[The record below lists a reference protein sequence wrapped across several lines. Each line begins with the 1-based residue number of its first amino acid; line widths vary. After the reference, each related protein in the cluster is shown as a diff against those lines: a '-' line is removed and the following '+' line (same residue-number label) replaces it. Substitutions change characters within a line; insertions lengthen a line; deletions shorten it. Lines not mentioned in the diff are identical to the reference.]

1 MSHSNKKKKKIIKS
15 DKTDLFKNI
24 SKEPSSE
31 ALNINQNEYS
41 LFNKKNIDLILS
53 TNSDEEEDILK
64 KDKQKEKN
72 KQNYNFIFKCI
83 SSPNE
88 CHSIPLIMIDS
99 NQNIISSQC
108 PANGHSNEIT
118 NPHQIN
124 EVTEMSIHEYLKI
137 VESYNSIKCSNCQKK
152 YSHNN
157 NKEEYF
163 FFCYNCSKYFCKKC
177 KEEHIRQNNKDEQ
190 LSEKHYIL
198 NIENLPCYCL
208 YHNEKNFGYCQYCK
222 QNICVKCAKTKIHNS
237 HDIVLFKNIL
247 INSKEVSEIKKKINI
262 EKKNWNH
269 FESIFLENLKKLKAV
284 FYKLLE
290 KKKEISKLK
299 ENLINEYEKKSY
311 NYQIIM
317 TCLNMEFN
325 SNINT
330 LLSKNSEENCL
341 NVINFIFDTLKDKK
355 ITNFKKTQF
364 DSFDQ
369 EKENNHDDSSNENI
383 NKISYK
389 EKESKEELRAKK
401 LKKKKINKKIF
412 SNSFNDVKE
421 SNSKANN
428 NSKEE
433 VQVHAKRDSYDNA
446 PLSNSNIININ
457 NKNPIRV
464 KINNSILNNIK
475 ENKEKVDISR
485 NIFNKKLLISNN
497 LTNKSIKEEKSKEEE
512 NEDDLLFFPKK
523 NSKSRDQITNKSVQS
538 KKLGEGMIN
547 SDEIRGTLMERKLEN
562 EKMKSPKFKKNKI
575 NKMKGNDI
583 LDDLILEDAKNKV
596 ELFNSLKIQKNF
608 NKDLFEEEKEKIIL
622 KSNNNNNN
630 TIENKTKENN
640 IKENNKETNNIKE
653 NENINTIEPKKKIE
667 VDDISNS
674 TDNINNLNKSKLS
687 VRRSLKKKDKKKLII
702 MKNEL
707 HSSSEDNLNSN
718 QKITAEKELNS
729 IKPIKTE
736 KESLST
742 IKNKN
747 IPNENAHISNPKLNI
762 FTLNNSGDLVPKK
775 NQKISNIKIYKKRA
789 KTKTNEYIL
798 PPPKYSQDNIQNSST
813 EKEKKNLTLSAFK
826 EMMSNDENEDTIS
839 ENYSDNDD
847 ENDESLSL
855 NSLLKIKNKNKFEK
869 KSNKI
874 IKVKKNFI
882 ENPNNSINE
891 NKEISLENSKVK
903 KDKKG
908 RIYSIKIKND
918 PVWCVLSM
926 KNNEYLSVGFASGII
941 RIFNQNEFTQ
951 KMSIEEHTGAIYS
964 MYLTKKNS
972 NCFLTSSTD
981 KLIKKI
987 LISDDFSHY
996 TVISTL
1002 KGHNSSVYKAIE
1014 LNSNQILSC
1023 SDDGCLIIW
1032 ENINKNEEKKNEED
1046 EKIKE
1051 INKSMNSKNN
1061 NNSHSSNYNKLNF
1074 INDFLNVNNDNDND
1088 NDSSN
1093 NKANISNKYLIN
1105 KKLNQNLNKEE
1116 IIYDI
1121 LQINHDLFVSSSLYG
1136 YLRFWEINSLTNS
1149 TTIKDIQC
1157 NDSHNC
1163 LCIINKTIIAVLL
1176 NEKYG
1181 LALVDYIKKEV
1192 SHKIIIDKDIE
1203 IKLSAILLTT
1213 NKLVVIGGQN
1223 NSSKEENQVVY
1234 KFYKII
1240 KVKKLNSNNFKYS
1253 LKFLTAHIK
1262 KAQKILPDDD
1272 IWLNAMTEG
1281 NNGTII
1287 NGLGSTYMNKE
1298 YGQIYI
1304 FFREIKNKNLKDI
1317 NKDSKINL
1325 NESNKK
1331 KNNK

>member
-1 MSHSNKKKKKIIKS
+1 M
-15 DKTDLFKNI
+15 
-24 SKEPSSE
+24 
-31 ALNINQNEYS
+31 
-41 LFNKKNIDLILS
+41 
-53 TNSDEEEDILK
+53 
-64 KDKQKEKN
+64 
-72 KQNYNFIFKCI
+72 
-83 SSPNE
+83 
-88 CHSIPLIMIDS
+88 
-99 NQNIISSQC
+99 
-108 PANGHSNEIT
+108 
-118 NPHQIN
+118 
-124 EVTEMSIHEYLKI
+124 
-137 VESYNSIKCSNCQKK
+137 
-152 YSHNN
+152 
-157 NKEEYF
+157 
-163 FFCYNCSKYFCKKC
+163 
-177 KEEHIRQNNKDEQ
+177 
-190 LSEKHYIL
+190 
-198 NIENLPCYCL
+198 
-208 YHNEKNFGYCQYCK
+208 
-222 QNICVKCAKTKIHNS
+222 
-237 HDIVLFKNIL
+237 
-247 INSKEVSEIKKKINI
+247 
-262 EKKNWNH
+262 
-269 FESIFLENLKKLKAV
+269 IFL
-284 FYKLLE
+284 
-290 KKKEISKLK
+290 
-299 ENLINEYEKKSY
+299 
-311 NYQIIM
+311 Q
-317 TCLNMEFN
+317 
-325 SNINT
+325 
-330 LLSKNSEENCL
+330 
-341 NVINFIFDTLKDKK
+341 
-355 ITNFKKTQF
+355 
-364 DSFDQ
+364 
-369 EKENNHDDSSNENI
+369 
-383 NKISYK
+383 
-389 EKESKEELRAKK
+389 
-401 LKKKKINKKIF
+401 
-412 SNSFNDVKE
+412 
-421 SNSKANN
+421 
-428 NSKEE
+428 
-433 VQVHAKRDSYDNA
+433 
-446 PLSNSNIININ
+446 
-457 NKNPIRV
+457 
-464 KINNSILNNIK
+464 
-475 ENKEKVDISR
+475 
-485 NIFNKKLLISNN
+485 
-497 LTNKSIKEEKSKEEE
+497 
-512 NEDDLLFFPKK
+512 
-523 NSKSRDQITNKSVQS
+523 
-538 KKLGEGMIN
+538 
-547 SDEIRGTLMERKLEN
+547 
-562 EKMKSPKFKKNKI
+562 
-575 NKMKGNDI
+575 
-583 LDDLILEDAKNKV
+583 DLILEDAKNKV
-596 ELFNSLKIQKNF
+596 ELFNSLKIQNNY

-622 KSNNNNNN
+622 KSKTNTNN
-630 TIENKTKENN
+630 TIKNKTKENN
-640 IKENNKETNNIKE
+640 KENHIKDNNKENDSNNNLE
-653 NENINTIEPKKKIE
+653 TKKKIE
-667 VDDISNS
+667 IDDDISNS
-674 TDNINNLNKSKLS
+674 TDNINTISNLNKSKLS
-687 VRRSLKKKDKKKLII
+687 IRRSLKKKDKKKLII

-707 HSSSEDNLNSN
+707 HSSSEDNLNNN
-718 QKITAEKELNS
+718 QKIASEKELNS
-729 IKPIKTE
+729 IKSLKTE

-747 IPNENAHISNPKLNI
+747 IINENAYISNPKFNI

-826 EMMSNDENEDTIS
+826 EMMSNDENEDIS

-855 NSLLKIKNKNKFEK
+855 NSILKIKNKNKFEK

-874 IKVKKNFI
+874 IKVKKNLI

-926 KNNEYLSVGFASGII
+926 KNNEYLSIGFASGII
-941 RIFNQNEFTQ
+941 RIFNQNEFNQ

-996 TVISTL
+996 TVISIL

-1032 ENINKNEEKKNEED
+1032 ENINKNEENEEE
-1046 EKIKE
+1046 EKLKE

-1061 NNSHSSNYNKLNF
+1061 NSYSSNFNKLNF
-1074 INDFLNVNNDNDND
+1074 INDFLNINNDND

-1093 NKANISNKYLIN
+1093 NKMNISNKYLIN
-1105 KKLNQNLNKEE
+1105 KKLNQYLNKEE

-1136 YLRFWEINSLTNS
+1136 YLRFWEINSLTNT

-1192 SHKIIIDKDIE
+1192 SHKIIIDKDLE

-1223 NSSKEENQVVY
+1223 NSSKEENQVIY

-1253 LKFLTAHIK
+1253 LKFLTAHFK
-1262 KAQKILPDDD
+1262 KAKKILPEDD

-1298 YGQIYI
+1298 FGQIYI
-1304 FFREIKNKNLKDI
+1304 FFREIKNKNVKDI
-1317 NKDSKINL
+1317 NKESKISL
-1325 NESNKK
+1325 NESNKSK
-1331 KNNK
+1331 K